1 MSTMLTVAL
10 KTRFLVKRY
19 TNIKVEMVA
28 IIRQNNVLTMNLECL
43 SIYRTPLAVNPGK
56 IGAEHI
62 QSIFDKKFSTS

>member
-28 IIRQNNVLTMNLECL
+28 IIHQDSVLTMDLECL
-43 SIYRTPLAVNPGK
+43 SIYRTPLAVNSGK
-56 IGAEHI
+56 IAAEHI
-62 QSIFDKKFSTS
+62 EYF